1 LIAAKGAEDLAIV
14 DVKRAVEIDEQ
25 DLRALVSA
33 VRRA

>member
-14 DVKRAVEIDEQ
+14 GVKRTVEIDEQ
-25 DLRALVSA
+25 NLRALVSA